1 MHDALSLAFRAAP
14 TILVEREKRGG
25 IAVHARIGLVGEQ
38 LADAVIHL
46 QVGDGIGTRTLA
58 DGALIYVFHPADTVQ
73 VTGKLAEHAGHIAG
87 FFQLAPEGRIEDI
100 PHQGRFPAAAHAAYH
115 RQHPQGELNVDILEV
130 VLHGTFYLDGIVPP
144 ATLADETRPCT
155 RKILQGKGFLQLRHP
170 VLQVSAEDHTA
181 PFGTRFRSHID
192 QQVGRPH
199 HLLVVFHHHHGV
211 ADIAQPPEHLDQA
224 GGVPRMQADA
234 GFVQDIERSHQ
245 GTSQGRHQT
254 YPLAFPAGK
263 RVARPA
269 EGQVRQAHIADIL
282 QSGNHLFDGL
292 PRNGPLGIGQ
302 RHRGEKCQQFI
313 HVHIQQFSQ
322 VPSAHLDIQ
331 GLRAQTCPVT
341 GMAGG
346 PAGEPAQHI
355 FVLDFVS
362 VRLHPLEKL
371 GNPDQGVI
379 IPGHAVGVP
388 DGIALLLRKVAV
400 RFERA
405 DAIFRCQPDHVVA
418 EPAHLLSPP
427 AGDGAVVQ
435 AFRFIGH
442 HQIFAHADDLSQAT
456 AHRAG
461 SQGAVE
467 AEEVFIGLFE
477 GHPVHFHAVH
487 ESISVRLPFPL
498 DIDFP
503 VSAGIGIGHGG

>member
-1 MHDALSLAFRAAP
+1 ML
-14 TILVEREKRGG
+14 G
-25 IAVHARIGLVGEQ
+25 
-38 LADAVIHL
+38 
-46 QVGDGIGTRTLA
+46 
-58 DGALIYVFHPADTVQ
+58 
-73 VTGKLAEHAGHIAG
+73 
-87 FFQLAPEGRIEDI
+87 
-100 PHQGRFPAAAHAAYH
+100 
-115 RQHPQGELNVDILEV
+115 
-130 VLHGTFYLDGIVPP
+130 
-144 ATLADETRPCT
+144 
-155 RKILQGKGFLQLRHP
+155 
-170 VLQVSAEDHTA
+170 
-181 PFGTRFRSHID
+181 
-192 QQVGRPH
+192 
-199 HLLVVFHHHHGV
+199 
-211 ADIAQPPEHLDQA
+211 
-224 GGVPRMQADA
+224 
-234 GFVQDIERSHQ
+234 
-245 GTSQGRHQT
+245 

-302 RHRGEKCQQFI
+302 RHRREKCQQFI

-322 VPSAHLDIQ
+322 VPSAHLDVQ

-435 AFRFIGH
+435 ALGFIGH
-442 HQIFAHADDLSQAT
+442 HQIFAHADDLSQAA

-487 ESISVRLPFPL
+487 EGRSVRLPFPL

-503 VSAGIGIGHGG
+503 VSAGIGIGHGGQHAGAQIVPFLAFPHLGDADAVDQQADPGRIVSRFGTLHHFLDAKRTGRSPAGSPPRPRGCCIAPPGHLPANRSGRCGRR